1 MMKIRRN
8 CPHQIAYCYV
18 CGEKWEDYVKQHT
31 RKNAYAHAKRT
42 GHKVTVETGT
52 TITYNY

>member
-1 MMKIRRN
+1 MKIRRN